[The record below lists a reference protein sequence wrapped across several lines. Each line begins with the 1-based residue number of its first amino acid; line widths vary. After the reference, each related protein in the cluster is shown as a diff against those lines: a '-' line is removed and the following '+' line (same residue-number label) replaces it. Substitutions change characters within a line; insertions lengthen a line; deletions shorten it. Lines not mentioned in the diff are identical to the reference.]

1 MSRALG
7 MEAPFSKYP
16 VDFKL
21 LGMVIITFLYGI
33 IYAGLSEEPG
43 WRGIALPRLQ
53 AKFSPFVSSQI
64 LWDLWAVWHAPGRF
78 GGIEAKS
85 ISDTLVEWGLILL
98 VTVIFKWFFNRTK
111 GSILVSALLHPAMN
125 TATNFLTGSLA
136 AIFHKD

>member
-1 MSRALG
+1 

-33 IYAGLSEEPG
+33 IYAGLPEEPG

-64 LWDLWAVWHAPGRF
+64 LWIF
-78 GGIEAKS
+78 GQFGMHRGDSRES
-85 ISDTLVEWGLILL
+85 RPRVFLIRWLNG
-98 VTVIFKWFFNRTK
+98 V
-111 GSILVSALLHPAMN
+111 
-125 TATNFLTGSLA
+125 
-136 AIFHKD
+136 